1 MDAKQFDLIVIGG
14 GPGGYVAAIR
24 AAQLGLNTACV
35 EKRGS
40 LGGTCL
46 NVGCIPSKALLQS
59 SHFYEQAEHNFA
71 QHGVKLSGLGL
82 DLDAMMQ
89 RKAKAVED
97 LTKGVE
103 FLFKKNE
110 VTYLKGHARLTGPDR
125 VEVDS
130 QSYGAKNIII
140 ATGSDI
146 VQLPGIEIDEQRI
159 VSSTGAL
166 SLTKVPERLLIIGG
180 GVIGLELGS
189 VWARL
194 GAKVEVV
201 EFLDHLIPG
210 SDAEIA
216 KQFQKILQKQ
226 GIAFQLS
233 TKVTQAKANKE
244 SVTVTLEPAQG
255 GEAKKARYDV
265 VLVAVGRRPYTD
277 GLGLE
282 AAGITLDERG
292 RIPVNA
298 DLQTVQPSIW
308 AIGDVVAGAML
319 AHKAEDEGAAVAERI
334 AGQKPHIDY
343 NCIPSVIYTHPEV
356 ASVGQSEEAIRA
368 AGIPYVV
375 GKFPFSANSRARAVG
390 EKEGLVKVIAHRDSD
405 EILGVHIIGPEA
417 GTLIQEAVTLMEF
430 KASAE
435 DMARISHAH
444 PTLTEAVR
452 EAGLA
457 VAKRAI
463 HI

>member
-1 MDAKQFDLIVIGG
+1 MNAKQFDLIVIGG

-103 FLFKKNE
+103 FLFKKNK

-125 VEVDS
+125 VEVDG
-130 QSYGAKNIII
+130 QPYGAKNIII
-140 ATGSDI
+140 ATGSDV

-210 SDAEIA
+210 SDVEIA

-255 GEAKKARYDV
+255 GEAKRARYDV

-277 GLGLE
+277 GLGLD

-356 ASVGQSEEAIRA
+356 ASVGQSEEAIRV
-368 AGIPYVV
+368 AGTPYTV

>member
-1 MDAKQFDLIVIGG
+1 VNAKQFDLLVIGG

-71 QHGVKLSGLGL
+71 QHGVKVSGLGL

-103 FLFKKNE
+103 FLFKKNK
-110 VTYLKGHARLTGPDR
+110 VTYLKGHARLAGPDR
-125 VEVDS
+125 VEVDG

-226 GIAFQLS
+226 GITFQLS
-233 TKVTQAKANKE
+233 TKVTQAKVNEE

-282 AAGITLDERG
+282 AAGITVDERG

-368 AGIPYVV
+368 AGTPYAV

>member
-71 QHGVKLSGLGL
+71 QHGVKVSGLGI

-103 FLFKKNE
+103 FLFKKNK

-125 VEVDS
+125 VEVDG

-140 ATGSDI
+140 ATGSDV

-216 KQFQKILQKQ
+216 EQFQKILQKQ
-226 GIAFQLS
+226 GITFQLS

-255 GEAKKARYDV
+255 GEAKKTRYDV

-277 GLGLE
+277 GLELE

-334 AGQKPHIDY
+334 VGQNPHIDY

-368 AGIPYVV
+368 AGIPYAV

>member
-1 MDAKQFDLIVIGG
+1 VNAKQFDLLVIGG

-71 QHGVKLSGLGL
+71 QHGVKVSGLGL

-103 FLFKKNE
+103 FLFKKNK
-110 VTYLKGHARLTGPDR
+110 VTYLKGHARLAGPDR
-125 VEVDS
+125 VEVDG

-166 SLTKVPERLLIIGG
+166 TLTKVPERLLIIGG

-226 GIAFQLS
+226 GITFQLS
-233 TKVTQAKANKE
+233 TKVTQAKVNEE

-282 AAGITLDERG
+282 AAGITVDERG

-368 AGIPYVV
+368 AGTPYAV

>member
-1 MDAKQFDLIVIGG
+1 M
-14 GPGGYVAAIR
+14 
-24 AAQLGLNTACV
+24 
-35 EKRGS
+35 
-40 LGGTCL
+40 
-46 NVGCIPSKALLQS
+46 QS

-71 QHGVKLSGLGL
+71 QHGVKLSGLDL

-103 FLFKKNE
+103 FLLKKNK

-125 VEVDS
+125 VEVDG

-226 GIAFQLS
+226 GITFQLS

-282 AAGITLDERG
+282 AAGITVDERG

-368 AGIPYVV
+368 AGIPYAV
-375 GKFPFSANSRARAVG
+375 GKFPLQRQFPRSRSWRERG
-390 EKEGLVKVIAHRDSD
+390 SGQGDC
-405 EILGVHIIGPEA
+405 
-417 GTLIQEAVTLMEF
+417 
-430 KASAE
+430 AS
-435 DMARISHAH
+435 R
-444 PTLTEAVR
+444 
-452 EAGLA
+452 
-457 VAKRAI
+457 
-463 HI
+463 

>member
-1 MDAKQFDLIVIGG
+1 VNAKQFDLLVIGG

-71 QHGVKLSGLGL
+71 QHGVKVSGLGL

-103 FLFKKNE
+103 FLFKKNK
-110 VTYLKGHARLTGPDR
+110 VTYLKGHARLAGPDR
-125 VEVDS
+125 VEVDG

-226 GIAFQLS
+226 GITFQLS
-233 TKVTQAKANKE
+233 TKVTQAKVNEE

-282 AAGITLDERG
+282 AAGITVDERG

-368 AGIPYVV
+368 AGTPYAV

-444 PTLTEAVR
+444 PTFTEAVR

>member
-1 MDAKQFDLIVIGG
+1 MDAKQFDLLVIGG

-24 AAQLGLNTACV
+24 AAQLGLNTACI

-59 SHFYEQAEHNFA
+59 SHFYEQAEHDFA
-71 QHGVKLSGLGL
+71 QHGVKVSGLGL

-103 FLFKKNE
+103 FLFKKNKI
-110 VTYLKGHARLTGPDR
+110 TYLKGHARLTGPDR
-125 VEVDS
+125 VEVDG

-146 VQLPGIEIDEQRI
+146 VQLPGIEIDEQHI

-166 SLTKVPERLLIIGG
+166 SLTNVPERLLIIGG

-226 GIAFQLS
+226 GITFQLS
-233 TKVTQAKANKE
+233 TKVTQAKVNKE

-368 AGIPYVV
+368 AGIPYAV

>member
-1 MDAKQFDLIVIGG
+1 MDAKQFDLLVIGG

-24 AAQLGLNTACV
+24 AAQLGLNTACI

-59 SHFYEQAEHNFA
+59 SHFYEQAEHDFA
-71 QHGVKLSGLGL
+71 QHGVKVSGLGL

-97 LTKGVE
+97 LTRGVE
-103 FLFKKNE
+103 FLFKKNKI
-110 VTYLKGHARLTGPDR
+110 TYLKGHARLTGPDR
-125 VEVDS
+125 VEVDG

-226 GIAFQLS
+226 GITFQLS
-233 TKVTQAKANKE
+233 TKVTQAKVNKE

-368 AGIPYVV
+368 AGIPYAV

>member
-1 MDAKQFDLIVIGG
+1 M
-14 GPGGYVAAIR
+14 
-24 AAQLGLNTACV
+24 
-35 EKRGS
+35 
-40 LGGTCL
+40 
-46 NVGCIPSKALLQS
+46 
-59 SHFYEQAEHNFA
+59 
-71 QHGVKLSGLGL
+71 
-82 DLDAMMQ
+82 
-89 RKAKAVED
+89 
-97 LTKGVE
+97 
-103 FLFKKNE
+103 
-110 VTYLKGHARLTGPDR
+110 
-125 VEVDS
+125 
-130 QSYGAKNIII
+130 
-140 ATGSDI
+140 
-146 VQLPGIEIDEQRI
+146 
-159 VSSTGAL
+159 
-166 SLTKVPERLLIIGG
+166 IIGG

-277 GLGLE
+277 GLGLD

-368 AGIPYVV
+368 TGIPYAV

>member
-71 QHGVKLSGLGL
+71 QHGVKLSGLDL

-103 FLFKKNE
+103 FLFKKNK
-110 VTYLKGHARLTGPDR
+110 VAYLKGHARLTGPDR
-125 VEVDS
+125 VEIDG

-226 GIAFQLS
+226 GITFQLS

-277 GLGLE
+277 GLGLD
-282 AAGITLDERG
+282 AAGITVDERG

-368 AGIPYVV
+368 AGIPYAV